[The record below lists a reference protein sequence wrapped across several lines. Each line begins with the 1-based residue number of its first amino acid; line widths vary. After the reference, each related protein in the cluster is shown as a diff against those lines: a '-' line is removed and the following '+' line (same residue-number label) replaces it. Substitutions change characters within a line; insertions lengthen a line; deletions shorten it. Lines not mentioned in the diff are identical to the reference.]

1 VHEDEYARMYAA
13 EERQWWYAGMRAIT
27 DALLREPLRGLRT
40 DPPPTLVDAGC
51 GTGQNL
57 RHFGSWARVLGFDL
71 SAEALRFCRAR
82 EMAAARASVLS
93 LPLGTDSVD
102 FVTSFDVIYHGWVK
116 SDLLAVR
123 ELVRVLRPGGV
134 LVVRVPALMLLWG
147 AHDEAVH
154 SRHRYTAG
162 ELVDLFAAAGLE
174 GVRVTY
180 ANSILFPL
188 LALRRTLDRWLGR
201 HGSDVEFLPAPL
213 EWLFLRFL
221 LVEAWLIGLG
231 LRLPLG
237 ASVMAR
243 GRKREA
249 SRAEPATVGERG
261 AVTIR
266 ARC

>member
-1 VHEDEYARMYAA
+1 MYAA

-27 DALLREPLRGLRT
+27 DALLREPLLGLRAEGR
-40 DPPPTLVDAGC
+40 PRLVDAGC

-57 RHFGSWARVLGFDL
+57 RHFGGWARAHGFDL
-71 SAEALRFCRAR
+71 SADALRLCRGR
-82 EMAAARASVLS
+82 GVAAARANVLA
-93 LPLGTDSVD
+93 LPVRGASVD
-102 FVTSFDVIYHGWVK
+102 VVTSFDVIYHGWVE
-116 SDLLAVR
+116 SDLGAVD
-123 ELVRVLRPGGV
+123 ELVRTLRPGGI

-154 SRHRYTAG
+154 SRHRYTAREVG
-162 ELVDLFAAAGLE
+162 DLLARAGLE

-180 ANSILFPL
+180 CNSILFPL

-221 LVEAWLIGLG
+221 RLEAWLIGLG
-231 LRLPLG
+231 LRLPVG
-237 ASVMAR
+237 ASVMAV
-243 GRKREA
+243 GRK
-249 SRAEPATVGERG
+249 GEG

>member
-1 VHEDEYARMYAA
+1 MYAA

-27 DALLREPLRGLRT
+27 DALLREPLRDLRT
-40 DPPPTLVDAGC
+40 KTRPFLLDAGC

-57 RHFGSWARVLGFDL
+57 RHFGSWARALGFDL

-82 EMAAARASVLS
+82 KVAAARASVLS
-93 LPLGTDSVD
+93 LPVGANSVD
-102 FVTSFDVIYHGWVK
+102 FVTSFDVIYHGWVE

-154 SRHRYTAG
+154 SRHRYAAG
-162 ELVDLFAAAGLE
+162 ELRDLFAAAGLE

-180 ANSILFPL
+180 CNTVLFPL
-188 LALRRTLDRWLGR
+188 LALRRTLDRCLAR

-221 LVEAWLIGLG
+221 LLEAWLIGKG
-231 LRLPLG
+231 FRLPIG
-237 ASVMAR
+237 ASVMAI
-243 GRKREA
+243 GRKREG
-249 SRAEPATVGERG
+249 SRG
-261 AVTIR
+261 
-266 ARC
+266 